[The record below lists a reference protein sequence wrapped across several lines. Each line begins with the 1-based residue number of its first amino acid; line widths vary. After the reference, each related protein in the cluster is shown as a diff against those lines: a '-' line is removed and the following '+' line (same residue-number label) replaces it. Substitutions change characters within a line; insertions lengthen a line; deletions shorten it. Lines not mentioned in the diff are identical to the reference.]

1 MATKVQNDP
10 FILLLSS
17 GNKFLLSSLFAKL
30 FIYLTMY
37 LIRRRHVKMIL
48 NVAFVFVPDLLWQ
61 QLFSYTPVKV
71 IININ
76 DKYLF
81 QLNQ

>member
-1 MATKVQNDP
+1 
-10 FILLLSS
+10 
-17 GNKFLLSSLFAKL
+17 
-30 FIYLTMY
+30 
-37 LIRRRHVKMIL
+37 MIL

>member
-1 MATKVQNDP
+1 MATKVQNGP
-10 FILLLSS
+10 FISLLSS
-17 GNKFLLSSLFAKL
+17 GNKFGLSSLFAQL

-48 NVAFVFVPDLLWQ
+48 NVVFVFVPDLLWQ
-61 QLFSYTPVKV
+61 QLFSYIPVKV

-81 QLNQ
+81 QLN